1 MVGFMML
8 LMNMT
13 SPINSSS
20 ILENSSAASND
31 FSVFMV
37 TESWTWTQFAGA
49 AVVGGVSGALGGAV
63 AGAWAGAMGTP
74 FGSAA
79 GAGIGAAV
87 GAVGGTVGG
96 AAAYAGTQAWDY
108 FFGKNAGSGSD
119 QILSYN
125 FSEAVLD

>member
-1 MVGFMML
+1 MKKFLQKLVVVPFMVGFMML

-63 AGAWAGAMGTP
+63 AGAW
-74 FGSAA
+74 
-79 GAGIGAAV
+79 IGAAV